1 MHVDLPYDNYLVLLL
16 VTFTSRSWESLKYSA
31 FHHIACHFDAF
42 MCKVVYA
49 VTAPTK

>member
-1 MHVDLPYDNYLVLLL
+1 MHVDLLYNNYLVLL
-16 VTFTSRSWESLKYSA
+16 VTFASRRWESLKHSA
-31 FHHIACHFDAF
+31 SQHIVCHFDAF